1 MWIEQSG
8 ASNQNPTVTFIVKWD
23 SDVYFSTK
31 QMFNEYC
38 TWLEQDLRTSLVTG
52 SRRQRTQPSLQC
64 TAPYISAGAVPK
76 TSDSTR
82 NCIACHV
89 RAVWPHLTSILRACL
104 LPWQLACS
112 SLKSDTVTLHRQL
125 HWCQAGQDSAASPV
139 YVSVVLTWQVDMN
152 FVLVETVSPV
162 PSTIYLDILFFP
174 FFLLTQWHAHNDREG
189 KGNPCKV

>member
-8 ASNQNPTVTFIVKWD
+8 ASNQNPTVTFILKWD

-38 TWLEQDLRTSLVTG
+38 TCLEQDLRTSLVTG

-76 TSDSTR
+76 TSDSTS

-104 LPWQLACS
+104 CLGWLQS
-112 SLKSDTVTLHRQL
+112 EVWHSDTSSAVTLMSNRL
-125 HWCQAGQDSAASPV
+125 GLCSLSRFRFSSAN
-139 YVSVVLTWQVDMN
+139 LT
-152 FVLVETVSPV
+152 S
-162 PSTIYLDILFFP
+162 
-174 FFLLTQWHAHNDREG
+174 WHAFRCSRNSIACTKHYLFWTYYFFHFFFADTVIRT
-189 KGNPCKV
+189 